1 MPRFP
6 VPHLTATREL
16 MRLLPLFLRRPMET
30 IYERRLATTLAGLP
44 RPRHIGIM
52 LDGNRRWARE
62 AGHDDVREGY
72 RVGGAKVAEFL
83 EWCTAADIRH
93 VTLFMLS
100 DDNLGR
106 PPTELGPLIEIIEAT
121 VRDITGPDRDWEVQ
135 VIGSLDLLPDSA
147 ARVLTQAAADTVER
161 RGLKVDVA
169 VGYGGRR
176 EIVDAVKS
184 AFRQH
189 IAVGGDPVELIEQF
203 DVDDI
208 SRHLYSASG
217 DNTDFIIRTSGEQ
230 RLSGFLL
237 WQSAYAEMQWMDC
250 HWPAFRRIDF
260 LRALRSYAGRQRRFG
275 M

>member
-1 MPRFP
+1 
-6 VPHLTATREL
+6 
-16 MRLLPLFLRRPMET
+16 MRLLPLFLRQPMET
-30 IYERRLATTLAGLP
+30 VYERRLAATLTGLP
-44 RPRHIGIM
+44 RPQHIGIM
-52 LDGNRRWARE
+52 LDGNRRWARA

-83 EWCTAADIRH
+83 QWCTAAEIAH

-100 DDNLGR
+100 DDNLSR
-106 PPTELGPLIEIIEAT
+106 PTEELGPLIEIIEET
-121 VRDITGPDRDWEVQ
+121 IRDIADQGRDWEVQ
-135 VIGSLDLLPDSA
+135 VIGSLDLLPGDT
-147 ARVLTQAAADTVER
+147 ARALEQVAADTVG
-161 RGLKVDVA
+161 RGCPKVDVA

-176 EIVDAVKS
+176 EIVDAVKR

-189 IAVGGDPVELIEQF
+189 IAAGGDPLELIEQF

-208 SRHLYSASG
+208 SGHLYSPTG
-217 DNTDFIIRTSGEQ
+217 ENTDFIIRTSGEQ

-237 WQSAYAEMQWMDC
+237 WQSAYAEMHWMDC

-275 M
+275 K